1 VDEWDDN
8 KINRSNWRI
17 LRRSNIMAIKTNIF
31 SKATIQGFIAIAV
44 ISSGVGLAVYMGDLA
59 MLKEFG
65 LIVLGFYLRAVTS

>member
-8 KINRSNWRI
+8 KSFRHNRRI
-17 LRRSNIMAIKTNIF
+17 LRRSNIRVMKTNIF
-31 SKATIQGFIAIAV
+31 NKATIQGFIAIAV